1 MTPYE
6 MSLHIHDYNFK
17 MEESI
22 RKYERDQKDQIMLA
36 WLNAAWQRSKKMPD
50 INKVLESEK
59 PEQDED
65 EMIATVKKINAKMG
79 GRIF

>member
-1 MTPYE
+1 
-6 MSLHIHDYNFK
+6 